1 MKEGD
6 SDILPTEMLREL
18 ISSAAESTQVK
29 RVGDP
34 SNEHDNETASCLT
47 KNTDSITG
55 PTRHSLFSVGHID
68 IYDIKRQE
76 MEMLADFL
84 PLCTS
89 LRCVYIGGK
98 PYETINA
105 QLTEILVSHIIF
117 TDRLVSLALV
127 IINLTAKP
135 TAAIARSLHQALSLR
150 SLYLSYN
157 PVGEGV
163 SVLTRHLSCVPHL
176 ERLCLSDVK
185 MTKQQ
190 VNDLSA
196 TVSQSN
202 ISRLDTEYHVSFMI
216 LVCIKLVIILI
227 DSVQFPV
234 VLL

>member
-1 MKEGD
+1 M
-6 SDILPTEMLREL
+6 
-18 ISSAAESTQVK
+18 
-29 RVGDP
+29 
-34 SNEHDNETASCLT
+34 
-47 KNTDSITG
+47 
-55 PTRHSLFSVGHID
+55 
-68 IYDIKRQE
+68 
-76 MEMLADFL
+76 
-84 PLCTS
+84 
-89 LRCVYIGGK
+89 
-98 PYETINA
+98 
-105 QLTEILVSHIIF
+105 SHIIF

-127 IINLTAKP
+127 NINLTAKP

-176 ERLCLSDVK
+176 KRLCLSDVK